1 MQEEKLLKWRLI
13 LGRQADESGAVALSK
28 QQAGMD
34 KALEML
40 YEGEQRQ
47 RGLMNSAP
55 TINRWLQDIRSY
67 FPSPVVQLLQ
77 KDALERLHLKQML
90 LEPELLDT
98 IVPDVHL
105 ASVILSLNKI
115 LPEKTRES
123 ARRLVRHIVEDLEK
137 QLRYPLEQAIRG
149 SLNRA
154 AKNVRPKSNEM
165 DWKRT
170 ISANLKHYQPALK
183 TIIPEKQI
191 GFGKKQRQLQHI
203 LLLIDQSG
211 SMATSVVY
219 AAVFGSILASLA
231 AVRTHIVVFD
241 TNVVDLSGL
250 SDDPVELLFATQLG
264 GGTHIGN
271 ALSYAQSLV
280 NQPQETILV
289 LISDLYEG
297 GNEAEMREKAAM
309 LKHSGIEFICLLAL
323 NDDGAPA
330 YDRSN
335 ASFFAQ
341 LGIPSFACT
350 PLLFPSLMA
359 NIIQK
364 QDLSD
369 WMASNGIVLK

>member
-1 MQEEKLLKWRLI
+1 MQEEKLLKWRLV
-13 LGRQADESGAVALSK
+13 LGRQADESGAVALPK
-28 QQAGMD
+28 KHTGMD

-40 YEGEQRQ
+40 YDGAHRQ
-47 RGLMNSAP
+47 RGLGNTAP

-77 KDALERLHLKQML
+77 KDALERLHLKRML
-90 LEPELLDT
+90 LEPELLDA

-115 LPEKTRES
+115 LPEKTRAS
-123 ARRLVRHIVEDLEK
+123 ARSLVRQIVEDLEK
-137 QLRYPLEQAIRG
+137 QLRYPMEQAIRG

-154 AKNVRPKSNEM
+154 VKNFRPKSNEI
-165 DWKRT
+165 DWNRT
-170 ISANLKHYQPALK
+170 IRANLKHYQPELK
-183 TIIPEKQI
+183 SIIPEKQI
-191 GFGKKQRQLQHI
+191 GFGKKQRQLHHVI
-203 LLLIDQSG
+203 LLIDQSG

-219 AAVFGSILASLA
+219 AAVFGAILASLS

-241 TNVVDLSGL
+241 TSVVDLSGL

-264 GGTHIGN
+264 GGTHIGQ

-280 NQPQETILV
+280 AQPQETILV

-297 GNEAEMREKAAM
+297 GNEANMREKAAA
-309 LKHSGIEFICLLAL
+309 LKQSGIEFICLLAL
-323 NDDGAPA
+323 NDEGAPA

-335 ASFFAQ
+335 ATFFAQ
-341 LGIPSFACT
+341 LDIPSFACT

-364 QDLSD
+364 QDLND
-369 WMASNGIVLK
+369 WLASNGIALK